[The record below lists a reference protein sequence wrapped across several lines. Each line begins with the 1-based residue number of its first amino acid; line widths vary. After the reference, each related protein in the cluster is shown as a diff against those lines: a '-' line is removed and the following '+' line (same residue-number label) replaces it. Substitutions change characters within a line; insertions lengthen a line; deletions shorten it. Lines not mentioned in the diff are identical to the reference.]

1 MEDIEE
7 DKACSLETLQEK
19 ARSIDLGTK
28 PPNYISGREFTPIN
42 TWFDYFENLLKWESL
57 YMEQIIKYGDSV
69 PAEILVEFENY
80 NQFDNLRNSVYNY
93 KQNYAKD
100 EVNFTIGGFS
110 HLAWRHAHSLMSLP
124 EIYVKHMYD

>member
-1 MEDIEE
+1 
-7 DKACSLETLQEK
+7 
-19 ARSIDLGTK
+19 
-28 PPNYISGREFTPIN
+28 
-42 TWFDYFENLLKWESL
+42 
-57 YMEQIIKYGDSV
+57 MEQIIKYGDSV

-80 NQFDNLRNSVYNY
+80 NQFDNLNSVYNY

-124 EIYVKHMYD
+124 EI